1 MSASLES
8 AIEGLLPGT
17 EKLPDFRGET
27 SWRLEKEKIP
37 EQMALLK
44 AKGWAQD
51 LSAGFSYVK
60 PRQPHH
66 VL

>member
-1 MSASLES
+1 MRGALQPCFRFKRFCRGH
-8 AIEGLLPGT
+8 EGKGSVL
-17 EKLPDFRGET
+17 
-27 SWRLEKEKIP
+27 
-37 EQMALLK
+37 ALLK